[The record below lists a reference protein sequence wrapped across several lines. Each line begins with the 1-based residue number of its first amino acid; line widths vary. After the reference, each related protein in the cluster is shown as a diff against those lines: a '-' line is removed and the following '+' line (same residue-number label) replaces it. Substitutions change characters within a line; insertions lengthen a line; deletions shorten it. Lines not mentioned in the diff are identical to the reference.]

1 MKRLIQLSVVV
12 VSALAVAA
20 HAADAPRLAEYPT
33 KPIRLIVPF
42 ATGGGT
48 DIVSRVMAQ
57 KAGDIFK
64 QAVVVDN
71 RGGAGGVIGMEMSV
85 RAAPDGYTLGII
97 SGSIAT
103 TAACCKLPY
112 DPIHDIT
119 PISMIAETGYLLTV
133 NPSVPAKSVRE
144 LITYAKANPGR
155 INYGSSGIGSTSHLA
170 GEQFDVL
177 AGTKMTHVPY
187 KSSGPALT
195 DLLGGQ
201 IQLVY
206 GSMPLVV
213 PQMSSNRLRVIAITT
228 IKRNRALPEVPT
240 IAESGLPEYETI
252 TWYGLMG
259 PKGLP
264 RAIVARW
271 QAALAEAVKSREMKE
286 RLDLDGLEVPEI
298 GSAYLLKTIE
308 RDIVKWTRVVKAGN
322 LKLGN

>member
-1 MKRLIQLSVVV
+1 MKRFVQHSVVV
-12 VSALAVAA
+12 MSVLPATAF
-20 HAADAPRLAEYPT
+20 AADAPYPV

-57 KAGDIFK
+57 KIGDILK
-64 QAVVVDN
+64 QPVVVDN
-71 RGGAGGVIGMEMSV
+71 RGGAGGVIGMEMTV
-85 RAAPDGYTLGII
+85 RAAPDGYTMGII

-103 TAACCKLPY
+103 TAACCALPY
-112 DPIHDIT
+112 DPVRDIA
-119 PISMIAETGYLLTV
+119 PVSMIAETGYLLTV
-133 NPSVPAKSVRE
+133 NPSLPAKTVRE
-144 LITYAKANPGR
+144 LIAYAKANPGR
-155 INYGSSGIGSTSHLA
+155 INYGSSGTGSTSHLA

-213 PQMSSNRLRVIAITT
+213 PQMNSNRLRVIAITT
-228 IKRNRALPEVPT
+228 LKRNRALPEVPT
-240 IAESGLPEYETI
+240 IAESGLPEYETV

-264 RAIVARW
+264 RSIVARW
-271 QAALAEAVKSREMKE
+271 QSALADAVQSREMKD
-286 RLDLDGLEVPEI
+286 RLDLDGLEVPEA
-298 GSAYLLKTIE
+298 GSAHLLNTIE